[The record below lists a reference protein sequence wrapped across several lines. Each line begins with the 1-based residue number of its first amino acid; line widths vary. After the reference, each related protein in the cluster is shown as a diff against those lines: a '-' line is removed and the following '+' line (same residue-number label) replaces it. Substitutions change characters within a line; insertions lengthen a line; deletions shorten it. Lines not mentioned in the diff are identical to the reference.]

1 VSRLRVNVWGPLPP
15 SPSGIADYTLEQ
27 MEALRHHVD
36 VVGVVE
42 EPAAVEPAIH
52 DVFPIV
58 GPEACGAADLDLYQ
72 LGNSPAHD
80 YVCREAARRSGVAL
94 LHEWNLHH
102 LVLHQT
108 VEQGDVAAYLRQM
121 RRAYGETGSFV
132 GRQVARGLGGELLPA
147 LFPLNERVLAR
158 SLAVVGLTGYTARRA
173 AEAMPGRPVLHLPHH
188 LSLPVE
194 ASREEARRALGLPHD
209 ARIVT
214 CPGLATA
221 NKRLHVVVRAF
232 AQIAVHDPEARLVVA
247 GDVAP
252 DVPLAALLE
261 EAGIARRT
269 LVTGR
274 LSLQGFVRHIAAAD
288 VVINLRFPTYGEISG
303 ALVRALGLGRAVVV
317 TDGTPAAEEFPSGVV
332 VAVDP
337 GPYESAEL
345 QAVVEY
351 LLGDARARN
360 GIGRAARDH
369 VLRHHGLAATAHRL
383 AEFLG
388 DVASRRADL
397 LRLVDEDD
405 AEPGS
410 LRALLADEVRWAARD
425 LGLAGF
431 PTNVGPLLAE
441 IAAARR

>member
-1 VSRLRVNVWGPLPP
+1 
-15 SPSGIADYTLEQ
+15 
-27 MEALRHHVD
+27 
-36 VVGVVE
+36 
-42 EPAAVEPAIH
+42 
-52 DVFPIV
+52 
-58 GPEACGAADLDLYQ
+58 
-72 LGNSPAHD
+72 
-80 YVCREAARRSGVAL
+80 
-94 LHEWNLHH
+94 
-102 LVLHQT
+102 
-108 VEQGDVAAYLRQM
+108 
-121 RRAYGETGSFV
+121 
-132 GRQVARGLGGELLPA
+132 
-147 LFPLNERVLAR
+147 
-158 SLAVVGLTGYTARRA
+158 
-173 AEAMPGRPVLHLPHH
+173 
-188 LSLPVE
+188 
-194 ASREEARRALGLPHD
+194 
-209 ARIVT
+209 
-214 CPGLATA
+214 
-221 NKRLHVVVRAF
+221 VVRAF